1 MQSIPEEPAGM
12 KCSLGPPDPG
22 CDKKMSWSLGP
33 HELGRGLECLSQ
45 SQIRETEVESGSGG
59 PGEGVRATSS
69 MWPPP
74 SRECTRDL
82 KGLQPSQKDVVGHST
97 MRQRFTEHHVP
108 GTEATAFAFLFLL
121 HLPAGP
127 LSSLPGASRL
137 GPG

>member
-59 PGEGVRATSS
+59 PGG
-69 MWPPP
+69 
-74 SRECTRDL
+74 
-82 KGLQPSQKDVVGHST
+82 GG
-97 MRQRFTEHHVP
+97 
-108 GTEATAFAFLFLL
+108 
-121 HLPAGP
+121 
-127 LSSLPGASRL
+127 
-137 GPG
+137 